1 MKILV
6 IYMQFLELSAD
17 AKAISKRSKITAY
30 ENRF

>member
-6 IYMQFLELSAD
+6 IYKLSAD
-17 AKAISKRSKITAY
+17 AKVISKKPKITAY